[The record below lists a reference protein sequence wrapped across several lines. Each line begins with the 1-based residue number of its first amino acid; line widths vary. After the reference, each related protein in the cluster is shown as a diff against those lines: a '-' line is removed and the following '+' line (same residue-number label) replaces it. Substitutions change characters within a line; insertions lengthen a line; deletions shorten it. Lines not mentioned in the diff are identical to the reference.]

1 MEQTDARRGGPYR
14 LSVAERA
21 GVERGLRELRE
32 RHFAN
37 DEAVAAVFRRAR
49 NPGACWFAPI
59 SPHRGRSGTVP
70 SMNSLAVKRMS
81 VAEFLVWAQDQ
92 DKGRFELIDGQP
104 IAMPPERAE
113 HVEAKLNA
121 ANALTAAIRRAGIP
135 CKAYVEG
142 LAVVVDGTT
151 SYLPDA
157 LVNCGE
163 PVARDAMIAPLPVIV
178 VEVLSPSTR
187 GIDTTVKLAGYF
199 RVASLAHYLIVDLGQ
214 RHVVHYRKQADGTV
228 TVVVVA
234 DGDIALDPPGISVEV
249 SSLLG

>member
-1 MEQTDARRGGPYR
+1 
-14 LSVAERA
+14 
-21 GVERGLRELRE
+21 
-32 RHFAN
+32 
-37 DEAVAAVFRRAR
+37 
-49 NPGACWFAPI
+49 
-59 SPHRGRSGTVP
+59 
-70 SMNSLAVKRMS
+70 MNSLAVKRMS
-81 VAEFLVWAQDQ
+81 VSEFLAWAQDQ
-92 DKGRFELIDGQP
+92 DRGRFELIDGQP
-104 IAMPPERAE
+104 VAMAPERVE

-121 ANALTAAIRRAGIP
+121 ANALTAAIGQARIP

-142 LAVVVDGTT
+142 LAVVVDGST

-163 PVARDAMIAPLPVIV
+163 TIARGTMIAPNPVIV

-214 RHVVHYRKQADGTV
+214 SHVVHYQRQIDGTV
-228 TVVVVA
+228 TVAVIGG
-234 DGDIALDPPGISVEV
+234 GDIALDPPGISVPV

>member
-1 MEQTDARRGGPYR
+1 
-14 LSVAERA
+14 
-21 GVERGLRELRE
+21 
-32 RHFAN
+32 
-37 DEAVAAVFRRAR
+37 
-49 NPGACWFAPI
+49 
-59 SPHRGRSGTVP
+59 
-70 SMNSLAVKRMS
+70 MNSLAVKRMS

-104 IAMPPERAE
+104 IAMAPERTERVA
-113 HVEAKLNA
+113 AKMRA
-121 ANALTAAIRRAGIP
+121 TNALAAAIGRAGIP
-135 CKAYVEG
+135 CEAFVDG
-142 LAVVVDGTT
+142 LAVAVDGST

-163 PVARDAMIAPLPVIV
+163 RMAPDVMIAPNPVIV

-228 TVVVVA
+228 IVTVITEGTVA
-234 DGDIALDPPGISVEV
+234 LEPPGISVAV
-249 SSLLG
+249 SSLLA

>member
-1 MEQTDARRGGPYR
+1 
-14 LSVAERA
+14 
-21 GVERGLRELRE
+21 
-32 RHFAN
+32 
-37 DEAVAAVFRRAR
+37 
-49 NPGACWFAPI
+49 
-59 SPHRGRSGTVP
+59 
-70 SMNSLAVKRMS
+70 MNSLAVKRMS

-92 DKGRFELIDGQP
+92 HKGRFELIDGQP
-104 IAMPPERAE
+104 VAKPPLRAG

-121 ANALTAAIRRAGIP
+121 ANALTAAIGRAGIP

-142 LAVVVDGTT
+142 LAVVVDGST

-163 PVARDAMIAPLPVIV
+163 RPATGTMIAPNPVIV

-214 RHVVHYRKQADGTV
+214 RHIVHYQRQADRTV
-228 TVVVVA
+228 TVTVIA
-234 DGDIALDPPGISVEV
+234 EGDIALDPPGISVAV